1 MRGSSGPETAAIACF
16 AHGTPRRTRATSST
30 ASRRASFGSSAFRSA
45 ISPRPAL
52 YVAALDAE
60 KQRVVVG
67 TREDAARTTFRARAA
82 RWVSDPPEAGAS
94 CEVQIRHRGR
104 PLAAEV
110 EPLPGGDVGVRLR
123 EPALG
128 IAPG

>member
-1 MRGSSGPETAAIACF
+1 VPHRLP
-16 AHGTPRRTRATSST
+16 
-30 ASRRASFGSSAFRSA
+30 
-45 ISPRPAL
+45 L

-128 IAPG
+128 IAPGQSAVFYRGDEVLGGGRIAGTRP